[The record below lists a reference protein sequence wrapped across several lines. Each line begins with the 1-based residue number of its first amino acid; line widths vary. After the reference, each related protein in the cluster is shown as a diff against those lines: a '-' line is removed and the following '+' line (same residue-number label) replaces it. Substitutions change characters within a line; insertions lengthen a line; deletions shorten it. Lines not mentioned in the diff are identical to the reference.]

1 MEVFE
6 VRERIDDTES
16 VADLMLLL
24 SNVREDIAQIE
35 SAFASSSEG
44 GHKDRAVRYAIRLK
58 YFNKVN
64 SASFP
69 LLNMYKLQLC
79 NNARSIE
86 SFYCLL
92 ACVTRSILLTDGGG
106 N

>member
-6 VRERIDDTES
+6 VRERIDETES

-35 SAFASSSEG
+35 GAFASSSEG

-64 SASFP
+64 CRRGLYIHSDFHCS
-69 LLNMYKLQLC
+69 
-79 NNARSIE
+79 
-86 SFYCLL
+86 
-92 ACVTRSILLTDGGG
+92 
-106 N
+106 